1 MQGKERQSQTSFVF
15 KVTRYLVWV
24 RLLLWLGQ
32 SPSNSQQLGVWLL
45 VPSFTVLPAPLQLD
59 KRFVV
64 YQSRARQNEMND
76 AA

>member
-1 MQGKERQSQTSFVF
+1 MQGEESQSQTSFVF
-15 KVTRYLVWV
+15 KVTRCLVWV
-24 RLLLWLGQ
+24 RLLLRLGQ
-32 SPSNSQQLGVWLL
+32 SPSNSQQLRVWLL
-45 VPSFTVLPAPLQLD
+45 VPRFAVLPAPLQLD

>member
-64 YQSRARQNEMND
+64 YQSHARQNEMND